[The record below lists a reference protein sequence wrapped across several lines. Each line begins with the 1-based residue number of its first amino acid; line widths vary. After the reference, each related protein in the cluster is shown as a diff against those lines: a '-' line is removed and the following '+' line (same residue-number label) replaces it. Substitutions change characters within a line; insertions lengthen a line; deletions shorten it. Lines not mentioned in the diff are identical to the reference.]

1 MLKEVFV
8 RPASEDAFPSTC
20 FSTLIDYGLRPST
33 RRTLRFSEASVIET
47 MTHASK
53 PTSPEEGGADGDGK
67 SSPPEGKAAFS
78 TDIEKK
84 NDDHPSIEQRLE
96 ELFAP
101 QRTPTRPATLKAPK
115 KRPSS
120 PPHSEENHEVPRDR
134 PSPIRL
140 PSKRPEAERKNPT
153 SSRSRRPTYDSRP
166 PRVVHRQSTRQEPP
180 SSLMTPQ
187 IAGNESEVFL
197 ADMHD
202 FSSAPHG
209 IIPNL
214 SSAHSELPTTHLL
227 RHIIGT
233 GSSSGNRT
241 RREVLTPTCPLSAGQ
256 AEHLQCASDFDCVEG
271 VSCIPYG
278 DTIRPS
284 TCHFLFCS
292 KHRENT
298 FCVNDYQCGLKGAC
312 LMTLEGTKKCI
323 CFVALLAIYAEHVQI
338 ESSQVKIEHVGMA
351 KELVSSLKQCTMLEC
366 TYAVESQHIS
376 KIETP
381 DTLIEMEGTIM
392 EDSATST
399 QIKSFEAVMTKKAE
413 AKDRSQDDEPMEES
427 VTHNSAALSIT
438 PVEAFKPVFLD
449 VDGAVKDLK
458 ASAKELIFKNLQ
470 HDIRSSTDE
479 LDSKMVDLW
488 QSDQRITKAI
498 EELDASVLGRKL
510 YSVCEH
516 DSFYVQHDWFNIV
529 SEVNSTHIEQLPGQI
544 EIAEA
549 KAAGQIQKQAAIH
562 KLPELEKKMREMS
575 KSVWTSLHGTNVQTI
590 IKEIVEAPQRRH
602 ELSVRRTQCIR
613 QQAEYWKAYHQF
625 LMQEKIINDEKDWL
639 EGTAQPVA
647 PGSEVDAVSSEP
659 LRDRASGG
667 ARI

>member
-1 MLKEVFV
+1 
-8 RPASEDAFPSTC
+8 
-20 FSTLIDYGLRPST
+20 
-33 RRTLRFSEASVIET
+33 
-47 MTHASK
+47 
-53 PTSPEEGGADGDGK
+53 
-67 SSPPEGKAAFS
+67 
-78 TDIEKK
+78 
-84 NDDHPSIEQRLE
+84 
-96 ELFAP
+96 
-101 QRTPTRPATLKAPK
+101 
-115 KRPSS
+115 
-120 PPHSEENHEVPRDR
+120 
-134 PSPIRL
+134 
-140 PSKRPEAERKNPT
+140 
-153 SSRSRRPTYDSRP
+153 
-166 PRVVHRQSTRQEPP
+166 
-180 SSLMTPQ
+180 MTPQ

-197 ADMHD
+197 AD
-202 FSSAPHG
+202 
-209 IIPNL
+209 I
-214 SSAHSELPTTHLL
+214 
-227 RHIIGT
+227 
-233 GSSSGNRT
+233 
-241 RREVLTPTCPLSAGQ
+241 LTPTCPLSAGQ

-625 LMQEKIINDEKDWL
+625 LMQEKIINDEKVSLLREKLRKSEEESARTDD
-639 EGTAQPVA
+639 GYCIMSGRSDGPVFDAQPVA